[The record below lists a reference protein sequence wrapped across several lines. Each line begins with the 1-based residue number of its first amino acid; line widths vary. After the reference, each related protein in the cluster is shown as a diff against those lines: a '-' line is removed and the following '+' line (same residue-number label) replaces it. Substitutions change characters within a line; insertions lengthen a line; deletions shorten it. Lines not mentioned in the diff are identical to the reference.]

1 MVTRRE
7 SAELSGDL
15 ESTGS
20 VADFRLIDPPRASNT
35 PVAPNRM
42 LLFPGGLVAAL
53 AAGLF
58 AAFAASQIRPVF
70 FDAKT
75 LRDAT
80 GLQVLGTVSLI
91 PNEARM
97 KQERASFHR
106 FLIATAG
113 LFLSYGVG
121 IAILSFLAK
130 RAAGG

>member
-1 MVTRRE
+1 MMKSAPQIEAEFVQLNRDYDVHKKNYEQFVSRRE

-15 ESTGS
+15 DSTGS

-42 LLFPGGLVAAL
+42 LLFPGGLVVAL

-58 AAFAASQIRPVF
+58 VAFAASQIRPVF

-80 GLQVLGTVSLI
+80 GLQVLGTVSL
-91 PNEARM
+91 
-97 KQERASFHR
+97 
-106 FLIATAG
+106 TA
-113 LFLSYGVG
+113 
-121 IAILSFLAK
+121 
-130 RAAGG
+130 